1 MPTNLL
7 STASVA
13 SRPCFGAVG
22 SQKLGTYG
30 DAKPFQG
37 TLQCRLAPRTLGEIR
52 EGRAGEAMNPL
63 PLPVA
68 KRPRV
73 FTRPAA
79 RHAVALPGP
88 CFLNGDLQRD
98 LVKHSLWYSNST
110 FARARCVGHAD

>member
-37 TLQCRLAPRTLGEIR
+37 TLQCRLAPRALGEIR
-52 EGRAGEAMNPL
+52 GKSRWRGYESFTLARRETPTG
-63 PLPVA
+63 
-68 KRPRV
+68 

-110 FARARCVGHAD
+110 FARARRVGHAD